1 MTSPPRQ
8 PNRVTDSIS
17 VKLGSWFEAHATGR
31 GVLAV
36 PIVVLIVVAAAAA
49 VKFLLVK

>member
-1 MTSPPRQ
+1 MPLKRSNERE
-8 PNRVTDSIS
+8 DALS

-36 PIVVLIVVAAAAA
+36 PVVVLMVLAALAAIRH
-49 VKFLLVK
+49 LLS

>member
-1 MTSPPRQ
+1 MSPKQSNDRQ
-8 PNRVTDSIS
+8 DALS

-36 PIVVLIVVAAAAA
+36 PFVVLLVLVAAAA
-49 VKFLLVK
+49 VRFLLSH